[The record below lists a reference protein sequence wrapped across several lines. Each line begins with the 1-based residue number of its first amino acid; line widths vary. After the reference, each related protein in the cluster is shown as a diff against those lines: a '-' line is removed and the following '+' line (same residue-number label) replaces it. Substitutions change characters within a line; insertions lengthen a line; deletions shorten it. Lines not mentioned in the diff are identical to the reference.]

1 MIIRQ
6 QRGAP
11 GGHGGEF
18 ASHHRSDPLGSLG
31 EPTPDTIA
39 RASASGV
46 QVVYER
52 DPRTGRIRIV
62 VLTLDEELS
71 AQDGA
76 EAWVEE
82 GHVLTRTPATVDL
95 ERIAP
100 VIASQAAELGAAAD
114 RHEAIA
120 WFLAEREDRK
130 DPFLTRGERGR
141 GGELPAHAIPLG

>member
-11 GGHGGEF
+11 DGRGGEF
-18 ASHHRSDPLGSLG
+18 APHHRSDPLGSLG
-31 EPTPDTIA
+31 EPSPETIA
-39 RASASGV
+39 RATASGV

-52 DPRTGRIRIV
+52 DARTGRIRIV
-62 VLTLDEELS
+62 VLAKDDELS

-76 EAWVEE
+76 DAWVEE

-95 ERIAP
+95 DRIAP
-100 VIASQAAELGAAAD
+100 VIASQAAALGASAD

-120 WFLAEREDRK
+120 WFLAEREDHK
-130 DPFLTRGERGR
+130 DPFLTRGERSR
-141 GGELPAHAIPLG
+141 GGEVPAPAIPLG